1 MDKEQAVYYPTEF
14 LNSLN
19 LPGMPPHML
28 NLKVDSSITLL
39 RNLGPPKLCN
49 GTRLCVSKLMA
60 NIIQAT
66 ILTGNNNKGESVFIP
81 LIPLIPSDMP
91 FVFKHL
97 QFPVHLASAITI
109 NKAQGQSL
117 KVASINLETP
127 RFFHGRL
134 YVVCSRVRT
143 PRNLYI
149 YALNGET
156 KNVVYPKALE

>member
-1 MDKEQAVYYPTEF
+1 M
-14 LNSLN
+14 
-19 LPGMPPHML
+19 
-28 NLKVDSSITLL
+28 LL
-39 RNLGPPKLCN
+39 RNLGPPKLYN
-49 GTRLCVSKLMA
+49 GTTLCVSKLMA

-81 LIPLIPSDMP
+81 RIPLIPSDMP
-91 FVFKHL
+91 FVFKCL

-117 KVASINLETP
+117 KVAGIHLETP
-127 RFFHGRL
+127 CFSHGRL
-134 YVVCSRVRT
+134 YVACSRVGA